1 MQIARKSYFKNPAKD
16 LIWFEKW
23 VSALEMH
30 NGRTYERIEV
40 ATSLGKTHVWG
51 LNTADTA
58 RESLVVFPGA
68 RSSALFWDFDKGLDR
83 LGRNLRVFLVETNGL
98 PNPSTGN
105 TPDIRSAGFG
115 HWASELLDR
124 LNLQH
129 AYIAGASFGGLVAL
143 KLCITAPEKVK
154 AVFLLNPGCLQPFSL
169 SAKNLFYNL
178 LPIIF
183 PTRKNIARFLDTAVF
198 CKPVHQLS
206 HTGERL
212 IIEYERFALRRY
224 CDRTQKPYYMREEL
238 EQVRADVYLLLGDQD
253 LLFPNAVS
261 IEHARA
267 RIKTLQAI
275 TTFDNVGHGIETY
288 SKAIEKIEKTI
299 AFLEK
304 KPVESACL

>member
-1 MQIARKSYFKNPAKD
+1 MQIARRSYFKNPAKD
-16 LIWFEKW
+16 LNWFEKW

-40 ATSLGKTHVWG
+40 PTSLGKTYVWG
-51 LNTADTA
+51 LNTTDTA
-58 RESLVVFPGA
+58 RESLVIFPGA
-68 RSSALFWDFDKGLDR
+68 RTSALFWDFDKGLDH
-83 LGRNLRVFLVETNGL
+83 LGRDLRVFLVETNGL
-98 PNPSTGN
+98 PNPSAGN

-143 KLCITAPEKVK
+143 KLCIVAPEKVK

-178 LPIIF
+178 LPVVL
-183 PTRKNIARFLDTAVF
+183 PTRKNIARFLDKAVF

-212 IIEYERFALRRY
+212 VIEYERFALRRY

-238 EQVRADVYLLLGDQD
+238 EQVRTDVYLLLGDQD
-253 LLFPNAVS
+253 LLFPNTVS
-261 IEHARA
+261 IEHAKA
-267 RIKTLQAI
+267 RIKALKAI
-275 TTFDNVGHGIETY
+275 ITFNNVGHGIETY
-288 SKAIEKIEKTI
+288 SKAIENIGKTITSIEKRLAQSFI
-299 AFLEK
+299 L
-304 KPVESACL
+304 